1 MPPVWRKSAE
11 IKETLISWNGRGTG
25 KCFEDESFTGGKEIM
40 ISWLRNR
47 HAGML
52 WGWKYFEWM
61 IKQLLD
67 SIMRWRITQ
76 IEVGVIL
83 ITRSQHLLSICVIPP
98 RTNENYQK
106 KSVEER
112 QLDEKRERRGHS
124 STRGARL
131 SSLGGGGGDF
141 LYREAQPGGTY
152 FSSSGMNISCCNRP
166 SLFTILAIFARAL
179 GTKNKSLLRVIQR
192 AHKVNGGD

>member
-1 MPPVWRKSAE
+1 MK
-11 IKETLISWNGRGTG
+11 IK
-25 KCFEDESFTGGKEIM
+25 
-40 ISWLRNR
+40 
-47 HAGML
+47 
-52 WGWKYFEWM
+52 
-61 IKQLLD
+61 
-67 SIMRWRITQ
+67 
-76 IEVGVIL
+76 
-83 ITRSQHLLSICVIPP
+83 
-98 RTNENYQK
+98 K
-106 KSVEER
+106 KGVEER

-131 SSLGGGGGDF
+131 SSPGGGDF

>member
-11 IKETLISWNGRGTG
+11 IKKTLISWNGRGTG

-47 HAGML
+47 HVGML
-52 WGWKYFEWM
+52 WGWRYFEWM

-83 ITRSQHLLSICVIPP
+83 ITRSQHLPSICVIPP
-98 RTNENYQK
+98 RINENLK
-106 KSVEER
+106 KSVGER
-112 QLDEKRERRGHS
+112 QLNEKRERRGHS

-131 SSLGGGGGDF
+131 SSLGGGGG
-141 LYREAQPGGTY
+141 LPIPGGSARGY
-152 FSSSGMNISCCNRP
+152 
-166 SLFTILAIFARAL
+166 LF
-179 GTKNKSLLRVIQR
+179 
-192 AHKVNGGD
+192 

>member
-1 MPPVWRKSAE
+1 MPPVWRKSAD
-11 IKETLISWNGRGTG
+11 IKKTLISWNGRGTR

-47 HAGML
+47 HVGMF
-52 WGWKYFEWM
+52 WGWRYFEWM

-83 ITRSQHLLSICVIPP
+83 ITRSQHLPSICVIPP
-98 RTNENYQK
+98 RTNENLK

-112 QLDEKRERRGHS
+112 QLNEKRERRGHS

-131 SSLGGGGGDF
+131 SSLGGGGGASYTGR
-141 LYREAQPGGTY
+141 LSPGVPILVPREWTSAAAIDLAYSRYP
-152 FSSSGMNISCCNRP
+152 P
-166 SLFTILAIFARAL
+166 SLHAL
-179 GTKNKSLLRVIQR
+179 
-192 AHKVNGGD
+192 